1 MTNLSDEWLKC
12 WKQAGDNTIYPAPYN
27 SADMKDYLP
36 RKSVAY
42 DISEG
47 LSGVSN
53 PYDLYNES
61 DIRVAKADF
70 LKLKMVALSYSVPQN
85 VLDFLHVSSM
95 LVRFQVTNLFTIADK
110 SGRVW
115 TRDERCEYSGPSSV

>member
-1 MTNLSDEWLKC
+1 MLETG
-12 WKQAGDNTIYPAPYN
+12 GDNTIYPAPYN
-27 SADMKDYLP
+27 STDMNNYLGTETG
-36 RKSVAY
+36 SVY

-47 LSGVSN
+47 ISGYSN
-53 PYDLYNES
+53 PYRLYNDS

-95 LVRFQVTNLFTIADK
+95 LVRFQVMNLFTNC
-110 SGRVW
+110 R
-115 TRDERCEYSGPSSV
+115 

>member
-1 MTNLSDEWLKC
+1 
-12 WKQAGDNTIYPAPYN
+12 
-27 SADMKDYLP
+27 MKNYLATETG
-36 RKSVAY
+36 SEY

-47 LSGVSN
+47 ISGHSD
-53 PYDLYNES
+53 PYNLYNDS

-85 VLDFLHVSSM
+85 VLDFLHISSM

-110 SGRVW
+110 KWKGLDPE
-115 TRDERCEYSGPSSV
+115 TNGANIPALPTYSFGINVSF

>member
-1 MTNLSDEWLKC
+1 MLETG
-12 WKQAGDNTIYPAPYN
+12 GDNTIYPAPYN
-27 SADMKDYLP
+27 STDMKNYLATETG
-36 RKSVAY
+36 SVY

-47 LSGVSN
+47 ISGHSD
-53 PYDLYNES
+53 PYNLYNDC

-85 VLDFLHVSSM
+85 VLDFLHISSM

-110 SGRVW
+110 NGKVW
-115 TRDERCEYSGPSSV
+115 TRRRMVRISRPFRRIVLG